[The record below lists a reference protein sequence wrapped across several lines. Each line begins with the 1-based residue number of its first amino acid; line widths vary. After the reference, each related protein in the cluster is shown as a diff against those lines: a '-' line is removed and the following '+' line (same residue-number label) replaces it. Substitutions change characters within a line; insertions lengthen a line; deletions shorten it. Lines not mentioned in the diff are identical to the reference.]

1 MAVRRPR
8 RARPRRGRAASE
20 ARGGYRRKP
29 SHAPPAS
36 GAASGR
42 RSRSRAIAAAAAQA
56 MEGKAP
62 PGPLQAGTSR
72 SGRPRLEPR
81 PSSTMVGADNFAAQ
95 SISGYILCPPK
106 MALVKVLML

>member
-20 ARGGYRRKP
+20 ARGYRRKP

-95 SISGYILCPPK
+95 SISGCILSGPK
-106 MALVKVLML
+106 VALVKRLMS